1 MEERTARYAR
11 LLKQYITESAG
22 QMVREPA
29 GLLTEPYIVP
39 CTPDSPY
46 YSTTLWDWDSWLTG
60 IALGQAEAD
69 TGRPGLFERYEQGS
83 VLNFLKLCS
92 PEGEIPICVTED
104 SVMTRFR
111 DGRECGLTNMHKPVL
126 AQQAAAIVQRKTSR
140 SSSAEN
146 TAPGG
151 MTTESTSAGS
161 AASWSMTAE
170 STAAGGAVPGS
181 MTAESTAAGGA
192 APWSMTSESTVAEST
207 APGGMTA
214 GCTASGS
221 TPAGWIAPYM
231 DSLARFIDA
240 YLDRHREKE
249 TGLLYWQDDF
259 AVGVDNDPS
268 VFYRPKKSCGSIYL
282 NSLMYRELLACG
294 YLYEQLGDM
303 QEANRR
309 RLQASQLAEAV
320 NRWCFDER
328 DGMYYSVDFA
338 LNQVDP
344 EDWLH
349 AGAPRDY
356 PCLLQ
361 RIDSW
366 SGFLPLWAGIA
377 SAEQAARVAARVTD
391 ERTFACRYGIRTL
404 SRLEKTY
411 DLRASNNPSNWRGPV
426 WGVSNYLVFSGLV
439 KYGYEEE
446 AAKLA
451 LQTTELFGRDLEA
464 NGCLHEYYHPDNGEP
479 IITHHF
485 QNWNFLVLNM
495 IAWLE
500 KRRFVDTF

>member
-1 MEERTARYAR
+1 MDEKTARFAKM
-11 LLKQYITESAG
+11 LKQYIVESAG

-29 GLLTEPYIVP
+29 GLLAYPYIVP
-39 CTPDSPY
+39 STPDSPY

-60 IALGQAEAD
+60 IALSQVEAD
-69 TGRPGLFERYEQGS
+69 TDRPGLFGRYEQGS
-83 VLNFLKLCS
+83 VLNFLKMCS
-92 PEGEIPICVTED
+92 PEGEIPICMTEA
-104 SVMTRFR
+104 SVMTRHK
-111 DGRECGLTNMHKPVL
+111 DGRQRGLTNMHKPVL
-126 AQQAAAIVQRKTSR
+126 AQQAAAIVQSMAAGKAQSKQGE
-140 SSSAEN
+140 SAESIVRGMPAQS
-146 TAPGG
+146 TAGATQS
-151 MTTESTSAGS
+151 MTGAGTESIMQGM
-161 AASWSMTAE
+161 AAE
-170 STAAGGAVPGS
+170 TAAK
-181 MTAESTAAGGA
+181 AAGDTGRKDRQAPA
-192 APWSMTSESTVAEST
+192 A
-207 APGGMTA
+207 
-214 GCTASGS
+214 
-221 TPAGWIAPYM
+221 WIAPYM
-231 DSLARFIDA
+231 DRLARFLDA

-249 TGLLYWQDDF
+249 TGLLFWQDDF

-268 VFYRPKKSCGSIYL
+268 VFYRPARSCGSIFL

-303 QEANRR
+303 KEANQR
-309 RLQASQLAEAV
+309 RLQAAQLGEAV

-338 LNQVDP
+338 LNPVDP
-344 EDWLH
+344 ADWLH
-349 AGAPRDY
+349 AGAPREY

-377 SAEQAARVAARVTD
+377 SAQQAERAASRITD

-411 DLRASNNPSNWRGPV
+411 DLRATNNPSNWRGPV
-426 WGVSNYLVFSGLV
+426 WGVSNYLVFSGLI
-439 KYGYEEE
+439 KYGFEEE
-446 AAKLA
+446 AKRIAE
-451 LQTTELFGRDLEA
+451 QTIGLFGRDLEA

-479 IITHHF
+479 IMTHHF

-500 KRRFVDTF
+500 GRRFIDTF